1 MFSSVFFNGI
11 HCNFPT
17 VELRFYSVQAKIYS
31 PSLQGLMSRAQQG
44 DKNAYAAV
52 FKTIPPVSKVSVDH
66 RLGNTAETNL
76 CPLAHI
82 M

>member
-1 MFSSVFFNGI
+1 VCEQKNISLLLARAHESSAAGWI
-11 HCNFPT
+11 
-17 VELRFYSVQAKIYS
+17 
-31 PSLQGLMSRAQQG
+31 
-44 DKNAYAAV
+44 KNAYAAV
-52 FKTIPPVSKVSVDH
+52 FKTITPVSKVSVDH

>member
-1 MFSSVFFNGI
+1 AFDVTFSKARF
-11 HCNFPT
+11 
-17 VELRFYSVQAKIYS
+17 FYSVRAKKI
-31 PSLQGLMSRAQQG
+31 SLGWI
-44 DKNAYAAV
+44 KNAYAAV
-52 FKTIPPVSKVSVDH
+52 FKTITPVSKVSVDH